1 MRTDPLVLRMCL
13 GQLGSLLP
21 HVVVPAVMAGHLI
34 PAWGLSNAQ
43 AGLMAAAYA
52 GGYMVAV
59 PVLSALTDRHDA
71 RRILW
76 LGSLFS
82 ALATFGFALLADGLV
97 SAMVWWGLAG
107 AGFAGA
113 YMPGLRALTDRLQGQ
128 DTSRAVT
135 LFTASFSLGVGL
147 SFLVSQ
153 WVADQWGWRWAFGL
167 TGLGPVLM
175 LGVASTLQPVQPPAA
190 QGHLLDVRPVLK
202 NRPTMGYI
210 LAYGAHCFELYGLRT
225 WLVAFWTFVTL
236 RHPGSGLPSP
246 MWVSV
251 LVTLLAMPASIW
263 GNELSIRHGR
273 HRAIVWIQVASAAVA
288 VGIGAMGG
296 DWPWLLFTLVMLYA
310 ITVPADSGSLTAGM
324 SATAQPGLKG
334 LTYALHST
342 VGFGLSALAGW
353 LLGATLDAF
362 GGTAQPLAWTA
373 AYGMLAVGIL
383 CGPLALRWSA
393 RR

>member
-113 YMPGLRALTDRLQGQ
+113 YMPGLRALTDRL
-128 DTSRAVT
+128 VE
-135 LFTASFSLGVGL
+135 GL
-147 SFLVSQ
+147 RGLDGRVVSPRGEGEWSGLVSFEPNGCSSRDVVRRLAEQ
-153 WVADQWGWRWAFGL
+153 G
-167 TGLGPVLM
+167 VL
-175 LGVASTLQPVQPPAA
+175 
-190 QGHLLDVRPVLK
+190 
-202 NRPTMGYI
+202 
-210 LAYGAHCFELYGLRT
+210 
-225 WLVAFWTFVTL
+225 
-236 RHPGSGLPSP
+236 
-246 MWVSV
+246 
-251 LVTLLAMPASIW
+251 
-263 GNELSIRHGR
+263 
-273 HRAIVWIQVASAAVA
+273 AVA
-288 VGIGAMGG
+288 RKGRVRLSPHYYNTAEEV
-296 DWPWLLFTLVMLYA
+296 DALLERLSDALK
-310 ITVPADSGSLTAGM
+310 
-324 SATAQPGLKG
+324 SA
-334 LTYALHST
+334 
-342 VGFGLSALAGW
+342 
-353 LLGATLDAF
+353 
-362 GGTAQPLAWTA
+362 
-373 AYGMLAVGIL
+373 
-383 CGPLALRWSA
+383 
-393 RR
+393 